1 MRIAEIAE
9 RSGLPPKTIRHYEDV
24 GLIRPDR
31 TENGYR
37 CFTDADVHKL
47 TFLAQAR
54 SLGFSLGDCRALL
67 DLYEDRRRASGDVK
81 RVAQE
86 HLARLDRKLAELQS
100 MRKVLGTL
108 VERCH
113 GDDRPEC
120 PIIDQL
126 ASAPGGPRDPGG
138 IRTEGSRLAR

>member
-1 MRIAEIAE
+1 MAFR
-9 RSGLPPKTIRHYEDV
+9 RRQFDTTRTSV
-24 GLIRPDR
+24 SFDR

-37 CFTDADVHKL
+37 YFMDADVHKL

-54 SLGFSLGDCRALL
+54 SLGFSLEDCRALL
-67 DLYEDRRRASGDVK
+67 ELHGDRRRSSADVK

-86 HLARLDRKLAELQS
+86 HLARLDRKLAELES
-100 MRKVLGTL
+100 MRKVLGRL

-126 ASAPGGPRDPGG
+126 ASAPGGPRGPGG
-138 IRTEGSRLAR
+138 IRTEDSRFAR